1 VNSFLRMKT
10 FGLEYTILPLI
21 SIVYFRVVEHY
32 TWPGA
37 LGNNVIVTLV
47 CAAGAHWR
55 SKQLAK
61 HYATRT
67 RKPNANCLEPMWP
80 ALVFL
85 LLLFMAALQL
95 ILCISHVSYYRKG
108 PLLPD
113 LFDA

>member
-1 VNSFLRMKT
+1 MKT
-10 FGLEYTILPLI
+10 FGLEYTVLPFL
-21 SIVYFRVVEHY
+21 SLFYFRAIENY

-37 LGNNVIVTLV
+37 LGNNVVVTLV
-47 CAAGAHWR
+47 CAAGAYWR

-61 HYATRT
+61 YYGSRTRT
-67 RKPNANCLEPMWP
+67 PNVNSLEPMWP

-85 LLLFMAALQL
+85 VLLFVAALQL